1 MGGAVLGNQGL
12 AIKTLDVQFIPAI
25 SKATGKPR
33 ASGRLVRTTEVKVV
47 GDPGVQAAGAEAIR
61 TFGLGLKIGMRF
73 RNAHTIVSVK
83 WASGNALP
91 APAAF
96 KKVTKNQA
104 ITTACD
110 TVFGP
115 AGQWYGF
122 RINAVDITPPWPLP
136 YPVDQDRL
144 YFIVTIDNFHPHHPM
159 DFHEVPVVAV
169 LASLADF
176 TQHYA
181 LGMGLFTLGTNSN
194 SIRFDSE
201 VVGHQ

>member
-1 MGGAVLGNQGL
+1 MGGAVLGRQGL
-12 AIKTLDVQFIPAI
+12 AIKTLDVQFTAA
-25 SKATGKPR
+25 KHKTTGKPL
-33 ASGRLVRTTEVKVV
+33 ASGRLVRTTEVAVV

-73 RNAHTIVSVK
+73 RNAHKIVSIR

-96 KKVTKNQA
+96 KQVTKNQT
-104 ITTACD
+104 IINACEA
-110 TVFGP
+110 VFGT

-122 RINAVDITPPWPLP
+122 RINAADITPPWPLP

-144 YFIVTIDNFHPHHPM
+144 YFRVTVDNFHPHHPM

-169 LASLADF
+169 LGSFADF

-181 LGMGLFTLGTNSN
+181 LGMGLFTLGTGNN
-194 SIRFDSE
+194 TIQFDSE
-201 VVGHQ
+201 VIGFQ